1 MWPPYVAN
9 GSAVLASRLKWR
21 HPVDFGRNFVD
32 GRRLFGDGK
41 TYEGLAI
48 GVFLGTVVGY
58 LPNLL
63 HTTLTL
69 LDALILSVA
78 ALLGDLLGA
87 FIKRRLCMPRGH
99 PAFPLDQLDFILMA
113 MLVRSL
119 YADVPVEYIIAAS
132 VVTPIIHRVTNIVAY
147 ILRLKKEPW

>member
-1 MWPPYVAN
+1 
-9 GSAVLASRLKWR
+9 
-21 HPVDFGRNFVD
+21 NFVD

-48 GVFLGTVVGY
+48 GVVLGTVVGY